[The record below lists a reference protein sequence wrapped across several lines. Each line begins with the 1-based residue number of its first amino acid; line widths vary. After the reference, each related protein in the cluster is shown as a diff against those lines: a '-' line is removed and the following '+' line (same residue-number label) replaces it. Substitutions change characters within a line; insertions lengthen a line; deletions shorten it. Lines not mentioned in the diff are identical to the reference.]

1 MPAALGQE
9 ILFLAHQDPF
19 PVVIGVGNITSEIG
33 KIGHELFSNFEDD
46 LASRIQIHLVR
57 LRFVL
62 EGSPDF
68 RDRGNRK
75 ETYDDVINRIIERG
89 ARGCS

>member
-1 MPAALGQE
+1 MLAALGQE
-9 ILFLAHQDPF
+9 IPFLARQDPF
-19 PVVIGVGNITSEIG
+19 PVVIGVGNVTSETG
-33 KIGHELFSNFEDD
+33 KIGHELFSNFEDG
-46 LASRIQIHLVR
+46 LTSRMQIHLVV

-75 ETYDDVINRIIERG
+75 DIHDDVVNRSIDRR
-89 ARGCS
+89 ARGFS